1 MKVRSQSGWFSN
13 GLFWRT
19 FFLLTFLITAS
30 MVAWVASFRM
40 VERGPRAEQLAAQ
53 IVSVV
58 TITRA
63 ALTHSAPE
71 MRRELLFDLA
81 SNEGIRIY
89 PLEKSDRVM
98 PPEDSPMVPELEYY
112 VRQSLDEN
120 TLFASSVNDVDGFWI
135 SFNIDDDRYWLM
147 LDRGRLDRTS
157 GLQWLGWGS
166 IALFLSLIG
175 AGFIST
181 LINQP
186 LARLTAAARAIG
198 KGRQPEPLPEA
209 GPTEIEEAN
218 RSFNQMVADI
228 NRVESDRALILAGIS
243 HDLRTPLARMQLEV
257 EMATL
262 SDEARDG
269 MHSDLAQ
276 MDSIIGQF
284 LDYAKPFDASNLDSV
299 DLSSLLQ
306 DVIASATR
314 LPDVRITSQIAPTS
328 EVAGNA
334 TELARVF
341 NNLVENARRYGKTP
355 DTDCAEIELRTR
367 NEGHH
372 VIIDISDHGPGVPE
386 SECERLLRPF
396 TRLDDARGQA
406 NGSGL
411 GLAIVNRIV
420 LRHNG
425 KLLLKGH
432 DDRHGGLLVQIT
444 LPLMHHRRHA

>member
-1 MKVRSQSGWFSN
+1 MKARSQSGWFSN

-98 PPEDSPMVPELEYY
+98 PPEDSPIVPELEYY

-299 DLSSLLQ
+299 DLSSLLL
-306 DVIASATR
+306 DVIASAAR
-314 LPDVRITSQIAPTS
+314 LPDVKITSQIAPTS

-355 DTDCAEIELRTR
+355 DTDCADIELRTR
-367 NEGHH
+367 NEGHN
-372 VIIDISDHGPGVPE
+372 VIIEVSDHGPGVPE

-432 DDRHGGLLVQIT
+432 DDKHGGLLVQIT
-444 LPLMHHRRHA
+444 LPLIHHRRHA

>member
-1 MKVRSQSGWFSN
+1 
-13 GLFWRT
+13 
-19 FFLLTFLITAS
+19 
-30 MVAWVASFRM
+30 
-40 VERGPRAEQLAAQ
+40 
-53 IVSVV
+53 
-58 TITRA
+58 
-63 ALTHSAPE
+63 
-71 MRRELLFDLA
+71 LLFDLA

-89 PLEKSDRVM
+89 PLEKSDKVM
-98 PPEDSPMVPELEYY
+98 PPEDSPIVPELEYY

-198 KGRQPEPLPEA
+198 KGRQPDPLPEA

-299 DLSSLLQ
+299 DLSSLLL
-306 DVIASATR
+306 DVIASAAR
-314 LPDVRITSQIAPTS
+314 LPDVNVASQIAPTS
-328 EVAGNA
+328 EVAGNP

-355 DTDCAEIELRTR
+355 DTDCADIELRTR

-372 VIIDISDHGPGVPE
+372 VIIEVSDHGAGVPE

-432 DDRHGGLLVQIT
+432 DDKHGGLLVQIT
-444 LPLMHHRRHA
+444 LPLVHQRRHA

>member
-1 MKVRSQSGWFSN
+1 MKVRSQAGWFSN

-89 PLEKSDRVM
+89 PLEKSDKVM
-98 PPEDSPMVPELEYY
+98 PPEDSPIVPELEYY

-228 NRVESDRALILAGIS
+228 RRVESDRALILAGIS

-284 LDYAKPFDASNLDSV
+284 LDYAKPFDASSLDSV

-306 DVIASATR
+306 DVIASAAR
-314 LPDVRITSQIAPTS
+314 LPDVRITAHLAPSS

-334 TELARVF
+334 IELARVF

-355 DTDCAEIELRTR
+355 DTDCADIELRTR

-372 VIIDISDHGPGVPE
+372 VIIEVSDHGPGVPE

-396 TRLDDARGQA
+396 TRLDAARGQA

-432 DDRHGGLLVQIT
+432 DDKHGGLLVQIT
-444 LPLMHHRRHA
+444 LPLTHHRRHA